1 MEKYKNP
8 KMGAFHILSMARSK
22 ERLTISSD
30 KLPDEMKL
38 SFLPY
43 LIVNEKKKTLTAILT
58 GQFQNEKEE
67 QLTNQLAFQME
78 YKIEGEM
85 PVSLVADNKLIVTNN
100 EMIVAIFDTTI
111 GAFRGV
117 LFEWLMNSELQRP
130 LPLIEVGDFLNQL
143 KVSFTK

>member
-1 MEKYKNP
+1 
-8 KMGAFHILSMARSK
+8 MGAFHILSMARSK